1 MITLENP
8 NLLPNEIVV
17 PDPSSYELTAN
28 HPDDISSMSDI
39 PNLSSKLNAIQER
52 EPFNKN
58 AVHHIHIS
66 SKQYDNHHN
75 NNFNF
80 TLNNL
85 SPSQT
90 HSPKKSRLTDPFNQ
104 TAGEHLSK
112 RLKQNSSH
120 GRKLEEEE
128 EGVEGGGDMKE
139 ELLETFKKKK
149 EMIENN
155 ESEKNSV
162 SSTTLISSKK
172 FLKNTILL
180 EYVPK
185 SFDYLKY
192 CLMAS
197 ICFIYLSQIL
207 NVVFITEAYTDLQ
220 DNFNHDFQYDEIT
233 PYLFR
238 ILRSSYKLC
247 LIDSAKEKDNLMN
260 LVRTLLPLF

>member
-1 MITLENP
+1 MITIENP
-8 NLLPNEIVV
+8 NFPSNEIMV
-17 PDPSSYELTAN
+17 PDPSLYELTAN

-39 PNLSSKLNAIQER
+39 PNLSFKLNVIQDQK

-58 AVHHIHIS
+58 EAQQMLNS
-66 SKQYDNHHN
+66 MDTFAMN
-75 NNFNF
+75 NNSNS
-80 TLNNL
+80 TLKKLNP
-85 SPSQT
+85 SPT
-90 HSPKKSRLTDPFNQ
+90 RDKRKSKLTETFNQ
-104 TAGEHLSK
+104 TIGGHLSK
-112 RLKQNSSH
+112 RLMQNSSH
-120 GRKLEEEE
+120 GEGRRGEEEE
-128 EGVEGGGDMKE
+128 EGGDGGEKKE
-139 ELLETFKKKK
+139 ELVETFKKKK
-149 EMIENN
+149 EMIENNN

-197 ICFIYLSQIL
+197 ILFIYLSQIL
-207 NVVFITEAYTDLQ
+207 NVVFITQAYNDLQ
-220 DNFNHDFQYDEIT
+220 ENFNHDFQYDEIT

-247 LIDSAKEKDNLMN
+247 LVDSETEKSNLMN
-260 LVRTLLPLF
+260 LVRT

>member
-1 MITLENP
+1 MVITLENSH
-8 NLLPNEIVV
+8 LASNEIVV

-39 PNLSSKLNAIQER
+39 PNLSTKLNAIQDQK
-52 EPFNKN
+52 EPFNKD
-58 AVHHIHIS
+58 ALKIPHIFDEE
-66 SKQYDNHHN
+66 YPMN
-75 NNFNF
+75 NN
-80 TLNNL
+80 TTSNL
-85 SPSQT
+85 SPSHTKDKQRKQ
-90 HSPKKSRLTDPFNQ
+90 SKSTEKFNQ
-104 TAGEHLSK
+104 TMEHLSK
-112 RLKQNSSH
+112 RLKENSSH
-120 GRKLEEEE
+120 GGGKRLDDDD
-128 EGVEGGGDMKE
+128 EGGERGGDKKE

-149 EMIENN
+149 EMVENN

-197 ICFIYLSQIL
+197 IFFIYLSQIF

-247 LIDSAKEKDNLMN
+247 LIDSEKEKDNLMN
-260 LVRTLLPLF
+260 LVETST